1 MRSKGRSRPMSAT
14 LTPKRKSARDRPASS
29 KEREGGLG
37 ERKREIDRSTRDRKP
52 ARNSVLT
59 HTPEGS
65 AGLSCLAC
73 SDRSVRRHR
82 RPLLDAVVAL
92 ERSSGIAAAAAHA
105 VAVPPDTPYRHPSLC
120 CSCHPSASRG
130 RAIDATSPVCRERAR
145 MRKKWRVG
153 CVARTA
159 VTTSTTLLPPPRQP
173 PLLPGQNRLT
183 CPCQAQNAKNSPEKG
198 RARARRAAPAVARP
212 YRHLGPS
219 EQPSRRPPTAP
230 VVGLDRFCIAV
241 Q

>member
-1 MRSKGRSRPMSAT
+1 MKEG
-14 LTPKRKSARDRPASS
+14 DIGAST
-29 KEREGGLG
+29 GVLV
-37 ERKREIDRSTRDRKP
+37 INKP
-52 ARNSVLT
+52 ARIRFPT

-65 AGLSCLAC
+65 AEVSCLAC

-92 ERSSGIAAAAAHA
+92 ERSSGIAAAAARA

-173 PLLPGQNRLT
+173 PLLPGQKSIDVPLSS
-183 CPCQAQNAKNSPEKG
+183 A
-198 RARARRAAPAVARP
+198 
-212 YRHLGPS
+212 
-219 EQPSRRPPTAP
+219 
-230 VVGLDRFCIAV
+230 
-241 Q
+241 